1 MSVGLGGSTGAP
13 HNTPRHLRQRTGD
26 PRGISM
32 TCAARSAYR
41 RHREETRMSSERN
54 RTDLGAAAGSLGAG
68 IVARRC

>member
-1 MSVGLGGSTGAP
+1 
-13 HNTPRHLRQRTGD
+13 
-26 PRGISM
+26 M

-41 RHREETRMSSERN
+41 RHREEMRMSSGRN